1 MKTLM
6 MLVRLASVTKNTKDT
21 VLSGSQT
28 AGREQAKLDVATLAS
43 AASGNP
49 SAIAN
54 LAFKVVGNADK
65 QLTAAQKN
73 KVVELILSEDPELIR
88 KVLLDNSYMSQIQ
101 GYINRVATGMFD
113 SVALTGNIEGA
124 NIAGDESQ
132 KMLNTLR
139 Q

>member
-1 MKTLM
+1 M
-6 MLVRLASVTKNTKDT
+6 AT
-21 VLSGSQT
+21 V
-28 AGREQAKLDVATLAS
+28 AS

-49 SAIAN
+49 SSIAN
-54 LAFKVVGNADK
+54 LALKVVGNADK
-65 QLTAAQKN
+65 QLTTAQKN

-101 GYINRVATGMFD
+101 GYINRVATGMLD
-113 SVALTGNIEGA
+113 TVALTGNIEGA